1 MAPWVIN
8 CYYSGSWAHQADAE
22 HSNDHYNWLQWKRV
36 LFKYISKCTVNWA
49 KVQLHLCTETAS
61 GFIRSDRLCSLNVG
75 FIYVS
80 WMLLVFTAPVSE
92 GSSKAREKGSCSQ
105 RLQLENAGLG
115 EGRGGEGPATIHITL
130 PPFPKN
136 TYLYLTPNMTPL
148 KTVFLSEHKQDLW
161 HKETAL
167 HRPLYS
173 HRDVCFIWPSG
184 PHNPD
189 SPLHYA
195 YVRFVWLLSTS
206 TPLHKLLGL
215 QNMKFLCCA
224 VWAVKFMAYGQWVWC
239 SLYLGF
245 PAWSTSI
252 ALIIRFL

>member
-49 KVQLHLCTETAS
+49 KVQLHLCTEAAS
-61 GFIRSDRLCSLNVG
+61 GFIRSDRLCSLNLG

-80 WMLLVFTAPVSE
+80 WMLLVFMAPVSE

-105 RLQLENAGLG
+105 RLLLENAGLG

-161 HKETAL
+161 YNRQHFTD
-167 HRPLYS
+167 LY
-173 HRDVCFIWPSG
+173 RATGNQLLCFIQ
-184 PHNPD
+184 
-189 SPLHYA
+189 
-195 YVRFVWLLSTS
+195 LLDHTVQ
-206 TPLHKLLGL
+206 TPLCTMPMSGLFDCCLLL
-215 QNMKFLCCA
+215 PHFINYLVYRTWSFFA
-224 VWAVKFMAYGQWVWC
+224 VPYGQWNLWHMVSECDAAFTWDFQ
-239 SLYLGF
+239 LEVHQ
-245 PAWSTSI
+245 
-252 ALIIRFL
+252 